1 MDKNARRR
9 LNRANADKR
18 LRFSVRKLS
27 VGVASV
33 AVAAFMVFGG
43 NVVSADTLAKT
54 DSSSTS
60 TEKPTS
66 VPNSGED
73 SGTNDSDSTIGK
85 DSTVAT
91 VAENNAISS
100 VASTASSTSAGEL
113 SSKVE
118 DKTVKSE
125 ATSESDA
132 VLKEA
137 TSQASK
143 ASVVASQSAAPVA
156 QSEAPVASSAASA
169 VAESTAVSS
178 ETAAESTVAEEP
190 KESAKKVASKT
201 PNVVAKSDAI
211 SALAAAQNEI
221 IKGYAGFRRAG
232 VGVSGFRSTGV
243 SSSGSYDPK
252 TGETT
257 VTKENFLD
265 YFRLNG
271 SATYDKDNG
280 IVTLTP
286 DETSKGG
293 NFSLNSKINMNQSF
307 KLTGAVNLGD
317 KTQAKGGADGIG
329 FAFHTGEPTDIG
341 ASGGNLGIGGLRNAT
356 GFKLDTY
363 HNVFAPPKGNR
374 FNTSGKGFFEY
385 GWAEDPKLD
394 QYGAWVNTTL
404 KNITG
409 NYQGKSV
416 EYERWWA
423 DTDFDSA
430 QSLDASDLD
439 NQFHKFTIDYNGTTR
454 ELTISY
460 QSNSGTKEWKKTV
473 STPEEVMSMVVTAST
488 GGNKNLQQF
497 KIESFNFY
505 QGASVDVRY
514 EDEQGHIIAEGSVT
528 YPQGAFKGKTYTTEQ
543 KDIPNYE
550 FVGLKPGSLPTSG
563 TLADWGS
570 NGIVTYVYRQGKEP
584 VTDPAKLNKKV
595 TRTIKYEY
603 ADGQTDGRPA
613 LKAPVTQEATF
624 TRTGERNRVTGEE
637 TFTPWTPATKE
648 LAEEGTPVVTGFVA
662 DKANVAAKTVTP
674 DDKDS
679 EEVVQ
684 YKKLGSYVPNVPDGF
699 PKVPNLPYPNDPTD
713 PTKPGTDLPLIPHVP
728 GTTPVGPD
736 GTTPLTP
743 KDPNDP
749 SKGYNPPS
757 IPSDPTQD
765 TPINYVKDDQKAI
778 ITFVDQDDNNKE
790 LGKVVENGKSGDPIE
805 TTNYAARLKELTD
818 KGYEVVNDEF
828 AGPKN
833 FDNDDKTDQQ
843 FVVTL
848 RQGKEP
854 VTDPAKLN
862 SKVTRTI
869 KYEYADGQTDGRPA
883 LKAPVTQEATF
894 TRTGERNR
902 VTGEE
907 TFTPWTPA
915 TKELAEEGTPVV
927 TGFVADKA
935 NVAAKTVTPDDKDSE
950 EVVQYKKL
958 GSYVPNVPDGL
969 PKVPN
974 LPYPNDPT
982 DPTKPGTDLPLI
994 PHVPGTTPV
1003 GPDGTTPLTPKDPN
1017 DPSKG
1022 YNPPSIPSDPTQDT
1036 PINYVKDGQKAIIT
1050 FVDQD
1055 DNNKELGKVVE
1066 SGKSGE
1072 PIGTTNYAARLKEL
1086 TDKGYEVVNDEFAGP
1101 KNFDNDNKTDQ
1112 QFVVTLRQGKEPV
1125 TDPAKLNSKVTR
1137 TIKYEYADGQTDGR
1151 PALKAPVTQEATFTR
1166 TGERNRV
1173 TGEETFTP
1181 WTPATKELAEEGTP
1195 VVTGFVADKA
1205 NVAAKTVTPDD
1216 KDSEEVVQYKKLGSY
1231 VPNVP
1236 DGFPK
1241 VPNLPYP
1248 NDPTDPTKPGTD
1260 LPLIPHVPG
1269 TTPVGPDGTTPLTP
1283 KDPNDPSKGYNPPS
1297 IPSDPTQDTPI
1308 NYVKDDQKAIITFV
1322 DQDDNNKE
1330 LGKVVENGKSGDPI
1344 ETTNYAARLKE
1355 LTDKGYE
1362 VVNDEFAGPKNFD
1375 NDDKTDQQFVV
1386 TLRQGKEPVT
1396 DPAKL
1401 NSKVTRTIKYEY
1413 ADGQT
1418 DGRPALKAP
1427 VTQEATFTRTGERNR
1442 VTGEETFGAWTPA
1455 TKELAEEAT
1464 PVVTGFVADKAN
1476 VAAKTVTPDDKD
1488 SEEVVQYKKLGS
1500 YVPNVPDGLPKVPN
1514 LPYPNDPTDPTKPGT
1529 DLPLIP
1535 HVPGTTPVGPDGT
1548 TPLTPKDPNDPSKG
1562 YNPPSIPSDPTQDT
1576 PINYVTD
1583 KQKAI
1588 TNFVTEN
1595 GKVVAT
1601 PVVDEGDSGANFTK
1615 SKVDE
1620 VTKTIE
1626 KLEKAGY
1633 RIVKNDFPSK
1643 DTDRVFDKD
1652 KSVDQIFNVTVAE
1665 RIIPV
1670 TPGKPV
1676 DPNNPNLPKNP
1687 DGTPVTPSTPEP
1699 GKPVFPNDPN
1709 SPVWPNTVKDM
1720 VIEKAATRTIKYVD
1734 RNGKEISETRVETIK
1749 FTRDAEVNLVTGE
1762 ITYGEWTTD
1771 RNDDIFNGYPVPV
1784 VKGYIAKAGDLESS
1798 TKDVKVTPDT
1808 IKDINETVVYDKLG
1822 SWVPNIPGTPTNPI
1836 PYPNDPKDPTKPG
1849 TEKPKVPYVPGFI
1862 PVDPEGQPLKPV
1874 DPNDPTKGYEVPNV
1888 PEDPTKDTPINYVP
1902 NDPKPNP
1909 APADNG
1915 DNNGNNNGTP
1925 TTPAQPVAPSTPQYM
1940 DGQRELPNTGTEDHA
1955 SLGALGLLGA
1965 LSGFALIA
1973 RKKREDEE

>member
-1 MDKNARRR
+1 MMGKNERRR
-9 LNRANADKR
+9 LHRVSGEKR
-18 LRFSVRKLS
+18 LRYSVRKFN

-33 AVAAFMVFGG
+33 AVAAFMFLGRNTVA
-43 NVVSADTLAKT
+43 ADTVVKT
-54 DSSSTS
+54 DSSIAS
-60 TEKPTS
+60 TENIRT
-66 VPNSGED
+66 VPDSEGKSD
-73 SGTNDSDSTIGK
+73 SGTSK
-85 DSTVAT
+85 
-91 VAENNAISS
+91 
-100 VASTASSTSAGEL
+100 STADSGAPSSQVA
-113 SSKVE
+113 
-118 DKTVKSE
+118 DKTAKSE
-125 ATSESDA
+125 ATSQVS
-132 VLKEA
+132 EA
-137 TSQASK
+137 SST
-143 ASVVASQSAAPVA
+143 VASTGSTPESVA
-156 QSEAPVASSAASA
+156 QSTAVESGNLSIKDVTSKATNLATTNQTSAAIAHSEVNSTLA
-169 VAESTAVSS
+169 V
-178 ETAAESTVAEEP
+178 
-190 KESAKKVASKT
+190 
-201 PNVVAKSDAI
+201 
-211 SALAAAQNEI
+211 AQNEI
-221 IKGYAGFRRAG
+221 NKGYVELRR
-232 VGVSGFRSTGV
+232 SRRSPRSTESQLGKV
-243 SSSGSYDPK
+243 
-252 TGETT
+252 T

-265 YFRLNG
+265 YFKLNG

-307 KLTGAVNLGD
+307 KLIGAVNLGD
-317 KTQAKGGADGIG
+317 KTQAQGGADGIG
-329 FAFHTGEPTDIG
+329 FAFHTGNITDLG

-363 HNVFAPPKGNR
+363 RNLYVPPKGGR
-374 FNTSGKGFFEY
+374 FDTNDATFFEY
-385 GWAEDPKLD
+385 GWAEDPNLG
-394 QYGAWVNTTL
+394 QFGSWVNTTF
-404 KNITG
+404 KKIKGQNG
-409 NYQGKSV
+409 
-416 EYERWWA
+416 EYDRWWA
-423 DTDFDSA
+423 ETDTDSAKPLDS
-430 QSLDASDLD
+430 SDID
-439 NQFHKFTIDYNGTTR
+439 GKFHDFTIQYDGATK
-454 ELTISY
+454 ELTVTY
-460 QSNSGTKEWKKTV
+460 RSNLGEKQWKKTV
-473 STPEEVMSMVVTAST
+473 NSPEELMSMVVTAST

-497 KIESFNFY
+497 KIESFDFY
-505 QGASVDVRY
+505 QGASVGVRY
-514 EDEQGHIIAEGSVT
+514 VDEQGREIAEGSVT

-543 KDIPNYE
+543 KSIPNYD
-550 FVGLKPGSLPTSG
+550 FVGLKDGSLPRSG
-563 TLADWGS
+563 SLTDWGN
-570 NGIVTYVYRQGKEP
+570 NGTVTYVYRQGTEK
-584 VTDPAKLNKKV
+584 
-595 TRTIKYEY
+595 I
-603 ADGQTDGRPA
+603 
-613 LKAPVTQEATF
+613 
-624 TRTGERNRVTGEE
+624 
-637 TFTPWTPATKE
+637 
-648 LAEEGTPVVTGFVA
+648 
-662 DKANVAAKTVTP
+662 
-674 DDKDS
+674 
-679 EEVVQ
+679 
-684 YKKLGSYVPNVPDGF
+684 
-699 PKVPNLPYPNDPTD
+699 
-713 PTKPGTDLPLIPHVP
+713 
-728 GTTPVGPD
+728 
-736 GTTPLTP
+736 
-743 KDPNDP
+743 
-749 SKGYNPPS
+749 
-757 IPSDPTQD
+757 
-765 TPINYVKDDQKAI
+765 
-778 ITFVDQDDNNKE
+778 
-790 LGKVVENGKSGDPIE
+790 
-805 TTNYAARLKELTD
+805 
-818 KGYEVVNDEF
+818 
-828 AGPKN
+828 
-833 FDNDDKTDQQ
+833 
-843 FVVTL
+843 
-848 RQGKEP
+848 
-854 VTDPAKLN
+854 TDPAKLN

-869 KYEYADGQTDGRPA
+869 KYEYADG
-883 LKAPVTQEATF
+883 
-894 TRTGERNR
+894 
-902 VTGEE
+902 E
-907 TFTPWTPA
+907 TA
-915 TKELAEEGTPVV
+915 
-927 TGFVADKA
+927 
-935 NVAAKTVTPDDKDSE
+935 
-950 EVVQYKKL
+950 
-958 GSYVPNVPDGL
+958 
-969 PKVPN
+969 
-974 LPYPNDPT
+974 
-982 DPTKPGTDLPLI
+982 
-994 PHVPGTTPV
+994 
-1003 GPDGTTPLTPKDPN
+1003 
-1017 DPSKG
+1017 
-1022 YNPPSIPSDPTQDT
+1022 
-1036 PINYVKDGQKAIIT
+1036 
-1050 FVDQD
+1050 
-1055 DNNKELGKVVE
+1055 
-1066 SGKSGE
+1066 
-1072 PIGTTNYAARLKEL
+1072 
-1086 TDKGYEVVNDEFAGP
+1086 
-1101 KNFDNDNKTDQ
+1101 
-1112 QFVVTLRQGKEPV
+1112 
-1125 TDPAKLNSKVTR
+1125 
-1137 TIKYEYADGQTDGR
+1137 
-1151 PALKAPVTQEATFTR
+1151 
-1166 TGERNRV
+1166 
-1173 TGEETFTP
+1173 
-1181 WTPATKELAEEGTP
+1181 
-1195 VVTGFVADKA
+1195 
-1205 NVAAKTVTPDD
+1205 
-1216 KDSEEVVQYKKLGSY
+1216 
-1231 VPNVP
+1231 
-1236 DGFPK
+1236 
-1241 VPNLPYP
+1241 
-1248 NDPTDPTKPGTD
+1248 
-1260 LPLIPHVPG
+1260 
-1269 TTPVGPDGTTPLTP
+1269 
-1283 KDPNDPSKGYNPPS
+1283 
-1297 IPSDPTQDTPI
+1297 
-1308 NYVKDDQKAIITFV
+1308 
-1322 DQDDNNKE
+1322 
-1330 LGKVVENGKSGDPI
+1330 
-1344 ETTNYAARLKE
+1344 
-1355 LTDKGYE
+1355 
-1362 VVNDEFAGPKNFD
+1362 
-1375 NDDKTDQQFVV
+1375 
-1386 TLRQGKEPVT
+1386 
-1396 DPAKL
+1396 
-1401 NSKVTRTIKYEY
+1401 
-1413 ADGQT
+1413 
-1418 DGRPALKAP
+1418 GRPALKAP

-1601 PVVDEGDSGANFTK
+1601 PVVDEGNSGANFTK

-1849 TEKPKVPYVPGFI
+1849 TEKPKVPYVPGFV

-1888 PEDPTKDTPINYVP
+1888 PEDPTKDTPINYVS

>member
-66 VPNSGED
+66 VPNSGEN

-118 DKTVKSE
+118 DKTIKSE

-178 ETAAESTVAEEP
+178 ETAAESTVAVEP
-190 KESAKKVASKT
+190 KASAKKVASKT
-201 PNVVAKSDAI
+201 PNVVAKSEAI

-232 VGVSGFRSTGV
+232 ASGFRSAGA
-243 SSSGSYDPK
+243 SDFRNAGASGFRSYNPK

-307 KLTGAVNLGD
+307 KLIGAVNLGD

-497 KIESFNFY
+497 KIDSFNFY

-637 TFTPWTPATKE
+637 TFT
-648 LAEEGTPVVTGFVA
+648 
-662 DKANVAAKTVTP
+662 
-674 DDKDS
+674 S
-679 EEVVQ
+679 
-684 YKKLGSYVPNVPDGF
+684 
-699 PKVPNLPYPNDPTD
+699 
-713 PTKPGTDLPLIPHVP
+713 
-728 GTTPVGPD
+728 
-736 GTTPLTP
+736 
-743 KDPNDP
+743 
-749 SKGYNPPS
+749 
-757 IPSDPTQD
+757 
-765 TPINYVKDDQKAI
+765 
-778 ITFVDQDDNNKE
+778 
-790 LGKVVENGKSGDPIE
+790 
-805 TTNYAARLKELTD
+805 
-818 KGYEVVNDEF
+818 
-828 AGPKN
+828 
-833 FDNDDKTDQQ
+833 
-843 FVVTL
+843 
-848 RQGKEP
+848 
-854 VTDPAKLN
+854 
-862 SKVTRTI
+862 
-869 KYEYADGQTDGRPA
+869 
-883 LKAPVTQEATF
+883 
-894 TRTGERNR
+894 
-902 VTGEE
+902 
-907 TFTPWTPA
+907 
-915 TKELAEEGTPVV
+915 
-927 TGFVADKA
+927 
-935 NVAAKTVTPDDKDSE
+935 
-950 EVVQYKKL
+950 
-958 GSYVPNVPDGL
+958 
-969 PKVPN
+969 
-974 LPYPNDPT
+974 
-982 DPTKPGTDLPLI
+982 
-994 PHVPGTTPV
+994 
-1003 GPDGTTPLTPKDPN
+1003 
-1017 DPSKG
+1017 
-1022 YNPPSIPSDPTQDT
+1022 
-1036 PINYVKDGQKAIIT
+1036 
-1050 FVDQD
+1050 
-1055 DNNKELGKVVE
+1055 
-1066 SGKSGE
+1066 
-1072 PIGTTNYAARLKEL
+1072 
-1086 TDKGYEVVNDEFAGP
+1086 
-1101 KNFDNDNKTDQ
+1101 
-1112 QFVVTLRQGKEPV
+1112 
-1125 TDPAKLNSKVTR
+1125 
-1137 TIKYEYADGQTDGR
+1137 
-1151 PALKAPVTQEATFTR
+1151 
-1166 TGERNRV
+1166 
-1173 TGEETFTP
+1173 
-1181 WTPATKELAEEGTP
+1181 
-1195 VVTGFVADKA
+1195 
-1205 NVAAKTVTPDD
+1205 
-1216 KDSEEVVQYKKLGSY
+1216 
-1231 VPNVP
+1231 
-1236 DGFPK
+1236 
-1241 VPNLPYP
+1241 
-1248 NDPTDPTKPGTD
+1248 
-1260 LPLIPHVPG
+1260 
-1269 TTPVGPDGTTPLTP
+1269 
-1283 KDPNDPSKGYNPPS
+1283 
-1297 IPSDPTQDTPI
+1297 
-1308 NYVKDDQKAIITFV
+1308 
-1322 DQDDNNKE
+1322 
-1330 LGKVVENGKSGDPI
+1330 
-1344 ETTNYAARLKE
+1344 
-1355 LTDKGYE
+1355 
-1362 VVNDEFAGPKNFD
+1362 
-1375 NDDKTDQQFVV
+1375 
-1386 TLRQGKEPVT
+1386 
-1396 DPAKL
+1396 
-1401 NSKVTRTIKYEY
+1401 
-1413 ADGQT
+1413 
-1418 DGRPALKAP
+1418 
-1427 VTQEATFTRTGERNR
+1427 
-1442 VTGEETFGAWTPA
+1442 WTPA

-1601 PVVDEGDSGANFTK
+1601 PVVDEGNSGANFTK

-1633 RIVKNDFPSK
+1633 RVVKNDFPSK

-1676 DPNNPNLPKNP
+1676 DPNDPNLPKNP

-1709 SPVWPNTVKDM
+1709 SPVWPSTVKDL
-1720 VIEKAATRTIKYVD
+1720 VTEKSATRTIKYVD
-1734 RNGKEISETRVETIK
+1734 RDGKEVSETRVETIK
-1749 FTRDAEVNLVTGE
+1749 FTRDAKVNLVTGE
-1762 ITYGEWTTD
+1762 IKYGEWTTD

-1784 VKGYIAKAGDLESS
+1784 VKGYIAKDGDLESS

-1849 TEKPKVPYVPGFI
+1849 SDKPHVPYVPGFT
-1862 PVDPEGQPLKPV
+1862 PVDPNGNPLKPV
-1874 DPNDPTKGYEVPNV
+1874 DPNDPTKGYEVPNI
-1888 PEDPTKDTPINYVP
+1888 PSDPTKDTPINYVSV
-1902 NDPKPNP
+1902 PKPE
-1909 APADNG
+1909 
-1915 DNNGNNNGTP
+1915 TP
-1925 TTPAQPVAPSTPQYM
+1925 TTPAQPAAPSTPQHM
-1940 DGQRELPNTGTEDHA
+1940 DGQRELPNTGTEDNA
-1955 SLGALGLLGA
+1955 SLAALGLLGV
-1965 LSGFALIA
+1965 LSGFGLVA
-1973 RKKREDEE
+1973 RKKKED

>member
-1 MDKNARRR
+1 MTSKATNLATT
-9 LNRANADKR
+9 NQT
-18 LRFSVRKLS
+18 S
-27 VGVASV
+27 
-33 AVAAFMVFGG
+33 AAIAHSEV
-43 NVVSADTLAKT
+43 NSTLA
-54 DSSSTS
+54 
-60 TEKPTS
+60 
-66 VPNSGED
+66 V
-73 SGTNDSDSTIGK
+73 
-85 DSTVAT
+85 
-91 VAENNAISS
+91 
-100 VASTASSTSAGEL
+100 
-113 SSKVE
+113 
-118 DKTVKSE
+118 
-125 ATSESDA
+125 
-132 VLKEA
+132 
-137 TSQASK
+137 
-143 ASVVASQSAAPVA
+143 
-156 QSEAPVASSAASA
+156 
-169 VAESTAVSS
+169 
-178 ETAAESTVAEEP
+178 
-190 KESAKKVASKT
+190 
-201 PNVVAKSDAI
+201 
-211 SALAAAQNEI
+211 AQNEI
-221 IKGYAGFRRAG
+221 NKGYVELRR
-232 VGVSGFRSTGV
+232 SRRSPRSTESQLGKV
-243 SSSGSYDPK
+243 
-252 TGETT
+252 T

-265 YFRLNG
+265 YFKLNG

-307 KLTGAVNLGD
+307 KLIGAVNLGD
-317 KTQAKGGADGIG
+317 KTQAQGGADGIG
-329 FAFHTGEPTDIG
+329 FAFHTGNITDLG

-363 HNVFAPPKGNR
+363 RNLYVPPKGGR
-374 FNTSGKGFFEY
+374 FDTNDATFFEY
-385 GWAEDPKLD
+385 GWAEDPNLG
-394 QYGAWVNTTL
+394 QFGSWVNTTF
-404 KNITG
+404 KKIKGQNG
-409 NYQGKSV
+409 
-416 EYERWWA
+416 EYDRWWA
-423 DTDFDSA
+423 ETDTDSAKPLDS
-430 QSLDASDLD
+430 SDID
-439 NQFHKFTIDYNGTTR
+439 GKFHDFTIQYDGATK
-454 ELTISY
+454 ELTVTY
-460 QSNSGTKEWKKTV
+460 RSNLGEKQWKKTV
-473 STPEEVMSMVVTAST
+473 NSPEELMSMVVTAST

-497 KIESFNFY
+497 KIESFDFY
-505 QGASVDVRY
+505 QGASVGVRY
-514 EDEQGHIIAEGSVT
+514 VDEQGREIAEGSVT

-543 KDIPNYE
+543 KSIPNYD
-550 FVGLKPGSLPTSG
+550 FVGLKDGSLPRSG
-563 TLADWGS
+563 SLTDWGN
-570 NGIVTYVYRQGKEP
+570 NGTVTYVYRQGTEKI
-584 VTDPAKLNKKV
+584 TDPAKLNSKV

-603 ADGQTDGRPA
+603 ADGETAGRPA

-637 TFTPWTPATKE
+637 TFGAWTPATKE
-648 LAEEGTPVVTGFVA
+648 LAEEA
-662 DKANVAAKTVTP
+662 
-674 DDKDS
+674 
-679 EEVVQ
+679 
-684 YKKLGSYVPNVPDGF
+684 
-699 PKVPNLPYPNDPTD
+699 
-713 PTKPGTDLPLIPHVP
+713 
-728 GTTPVGPD
+728 
-736 GTTPLTP
+736 
-743 KDPNDP
+743 
-749 SKGYNPPS
+749 
-757 IPSDPTQD
+757 
-765 TPINYVKDDQKAI
+765 
-778 ITFVDQDDNNKE
+778 
-790 LGKVVENGKSGDPIE
+790 
-805 TTNYAARLKELTD
+805 
-818 KGYEVVNDEF
+818 
-828 AGPKN
+828 
-833 FDNDDKTDQQ
+833 
-843 FVVTL
+843 
-848 RQGKEP
+848 
-854 VTDPAKLN
+854 
-862 SKVTRTI
+862 
-869 KYEYADGQTDGRPA
+869 
-883 LKAPVTQEATF
+883 
-894 TRTGERNR
+894 
-902 VTGEE
+902 
-907 TFTPWTPA
+907 
-915 TKELAEEGTPVV
+915 TPVV

-1173 TGEETFTP
+1173 TGEETF
-1181 WTPATKELAEEGTP
+1181 
-1195 VVTGFVADKA
+1195 
-1205 NVAAKTVTPDD
+1205 
-1216 KDSEEVVQYKKLGSY
+1216 
-1231 VPNVP
+1231 
-1236 DGFPK
+1236 
-1241 VPNLPYP
+1241 
-1248 NDPTDPTKPGTD
+1248 
-1260 LPLIPHVPG
+1260 
-1269 TTPVGPDGTTPLTP
+1269 
-1283 KDPNDPSKGYNPPS
+1283 
-1297 IPSDPTQDTPI
+1297 
-1308 NYVKDDQKAIITFV
+1308 
-1322 DQDDNNKE
+1322 
-1330 LGKVVENGKSGDPI
+1330 
-1344 ETTNYAARLKE
+1344 
-1355 LTDKGYE
+1355 
-1362 VVNDEFAGPKNFD
+1362 
-1375 NDDKTDQQFVV
+1375 
-1386 TLRQGKEPVT
+1386 
-1396 DPAKL
+1396 
-1401 NSKVTRTIKYEY
+1401 
-1413 ADGQT
+1413 
-1418 DGRPALKAP
+1418 
-1427 VTQEATFTRTGERNR
+1427 
-1442 VTGEETFGAWTPA
+1442 GAWTPA

-1601 PVVDEGDSGANFTK
+1601 PVVDEGNSGANFTK

-1849 TEKPKVPYVPGFI
+1849 TEKPKVPYVPGFV

>member
-1 MDKNARRR
+1 MDKMQRRR
-9 LNRANADKR
+9 LRRASAEKR
-18 LRFSVRKLS
+18 LRYSVRKFS
-27 VGVASV
+27 AGVASV
-33 AVAAFMVFGG
+33 AVAAFMFFGG
-43 NVVSADTLAKT
+43 NVVSADTLAT
-54 DSSSTS
+54 ADSSSTS
-60 TEKPTS
+60 TEKTTS
-66 VPNSGED
+66 VPD
-73 SGTNDSDSTIGK
+73 SGKNSRMDDSESAVGK
-85 DSTVAT
+85 DSTVTT
-91 VAENNAISS
+91 VAESNAVSS
-100 VASTASSTSAGEL
+100 ATSTASSTSAGEL

-118 DKTVKSE
+118 DKNVKS
-125 ATSESDA
+125 
-132 VLKEA
+132 EA

-156 QSEAPVASSAASA
+156 QSEAPAASPAASA
-169 VAESTAVSS
+169 VSESTAVSS
-178 ETAAESTVAEEP
+178 EATAESTAAAEP
-190 KESAKKVASKT
+190 KVSVEKVASKT
-201 PNVVAKSDAI
+201 PNAVAKSEAT
-211 SALAAAQNEI
+211 STLAAAQNEVN
-221 IKGYAGFRRAG
+221 KGYADFRRVGESGFRRAG
-232 VGVSGFRSTGV
+232 ESGFRSAAGV

-584 VTDPAKLNKKV
+584 VTDPAKLNSKV

-603 ADGQTDGRPA
+603 ADGQTAGRPA

-648 LAEEGTPVVTGFVA
+648 LA
-662 DKANVAAKTVTP
+662 
-674 DDKDS
+674 
-679 EEVVQ
+679 
-684 YKKLGSYVPNVPDGF
+684 
-699 PKVPNLPYPNDPTD
+699 
-713 PTKPGTDLPLIPHVP
+713 
-728 GTTPVGPD
+728 
-736 GTTPLTP
+736 
-743 KDPNDP
+743 
-749 SKGYNPPS
+749 
-757 IPSDPTQD
+757 
-765 TPINYVKDDQKAI
+765 
-778 ITFVDQDDNNKE
+778 
-790 LGKVVENGKSGDPIE
+790 
-805 TTNYAARLKELTD
+805 
-818 KGYEVVNDEF
+818 
-828 AGPKN
+828 
-833 FDNDDKTDQQ
+833 
-843 FVVTL
+843 
-848 RQGKEP
+848 
-854 VTDPAKLN
+854 
-862 SKVTRTI
+862 
-869 KYEYADGQTDGRPA
+869 
-883 LKAPVTQEATF
+883 QED
-894 TRTGERNR
+894 
-902 VTGEE
+902 
-907 TFTPWTPA
+907 
-915 TKELAEEGTPVV
+915 TPVV

-1003 GPDGTTPLTPKDPN
+1003 GPDGTTPLTPKDPS

-1022 YNPPSIPSDPTQDT
+1022 YNPPPIPNDPTQDT
-1036 PINYVKDGQKAIIT
+1036 PISYVKDGQKAIIT

-1072 PIGTTNYAARLKEL
+1072 PIGTSNYETRLKEL

-1101 KNFDNDNKTDQ
+1101 KNFDNDAKKDQ

-1137 TIKYEYADGQTDGR
+1137 TIKYEYADGQTAGR

-1181 WTPATKELAEEGTP
+1181 WTPATKELAQEDTP

-1216 KDSEEVVQYKKLGSY
+1216 KDSEEVVQYK
-1231 VPNVP
+1231 
-1236 DGFPK
+1236 
-1241 VPNLPYP
+1241 
-1248 NDPTDPTKPGTD
+1248 
-1260 LPLIPHVPG
+1260 
-1269 TTPVGPDGTTPLTP
+1269 
-1283 KDPNDPSKGYNPPS
+1283 
-1297 IPSDPTQDTPI
+1297 
-1308 NYVKDDQKAIITFV
+1308 
-1322 DQDDNNKE
+1322 E
-1330 LGKVVENGKSGDPI
+1330 
-1344 ETTNYAARLKE
+1344 
-1355 LTDKGYE
+1355 
-1362 VVNDEFAGPKNFD
+1362 
-1375 NDDKTDQQFVV
+1375 
-1386 TLRQGKEPVT
+1386 
-1396 DPAKL
+1396 
-1401 NSKVTRTIKYEY
+1401 
-1413 ADGQT
+1413 
-1418 DGRPALKAP
+1418 
-1427 VTQEATFTRTGERNR
+1427 
-1442 VTGEETFGAWTPA
+1442 
-1455 TKELAEEAT
+1455 
-1464 PVVTGFVADKAN
+1464 
-1476 VAAKTVTPDDKD
+1476 
-1488 SEEVVQYKKLGS
+1488 LGS

-1514 LPYPNDPTDPTKPGT
+1514 LPYPNDPTDPTKPGN

-1548 TPLTPKDPNDPSKG
+1548 TPLTPKDPSDPSKG
-1562 YNPPSIPSDPTQDT
+1562 YNPPPIPNDPTQDT
-1576 PINYVTD
+1576 PISYVTD

-1595 GKVVAT
+1595 GKVVST

-1633 RIVKNDFPSK
+1633 RVVKNDFPSK

-1676 DPNNPNLPKNP
+1676 DPNDPNLPKNP

-1709 SPVWPNTVKDM
+1709 SPVWPSTVKDL
-1720 VIEKAATRTIKYVD
+1720 VTEKSATRTIKYVD
-1734 RNGKEISETRVETIK
+1734 RDGKEVSETRVETIK
-1749 FTRDAEVNLVTGE
+1749 FTRDAKVNLVTGE
-1762 ITYGEWTTD
+1762 ITYVEWTTD

-1798 TKDVKVTPDT
+1798 TKDIKVTPDT

-1849 TEKPKVPYVPGFI
+1849 SDKPHVPYVPGFT
-1862 PVDPEGQPLKPV
+1862 PVDPNGNPLKPV
-1874 DPNDPTKGYEVPNV
+1874 DPNDPTKGYEVPNI
-1888 PEDPTKDTPINYVP
+1888 PSDPTKDTPINYVP
-1902 NDPKPNP
+1902 VPQP
-1909 APADNG
+1909 
-1915 DNNGNNNGTP
+1915 TP
-1925 TTPAQPVAPSTPQYM
+1925 TPVQPAAPSTPQYM
-1940 DGQRELPNTGTEDHA
+1940 DGQRELPNTGTEDNA
-1955 SLGALGLLGA
+1955 SLAALGLLGV
-1965 LSGFALIA
+1965 LSGFGLVA
-1973 RKKREDEE
+1973 RKKKED